1 MNGIGFNYWKD
12 DNFWIGYLDEW
23 PDYLTQGTS
32 LEDLKVH
39 LMDLFKDLSSGK
51 ILNARCHAELELARI
66 IN

>member
-1 MNGIGFNYWKD
+1 MNKAGFNYWKED
-12 DNFWIGYLDEW
+12 DFWIGYLDEW

-51 ILNARCHAELELARI
+51 IPNVRRHAELELA
-66 IN
+66 